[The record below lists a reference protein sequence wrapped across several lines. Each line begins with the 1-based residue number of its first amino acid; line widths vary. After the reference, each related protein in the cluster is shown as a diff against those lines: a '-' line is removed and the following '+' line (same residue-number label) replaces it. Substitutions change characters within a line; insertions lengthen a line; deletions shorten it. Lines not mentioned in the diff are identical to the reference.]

1 MGEYENR
8 KMSEVQTVTIE
19 AALRQ
24 GSRRLR
30 SVGLGSADLEASLL
44 VGMVTGLDRLAILT
58 RTATEL
64 TPEQWASLDAFLS
77 RREKHEP
84 FQYLSG
90 QQQFMS
96 LEFEV
101 GPGVL
106 VPRPETE
113 HLVEA
118 VLDRIAEAPRP
129 TGGEGLVA
137 DVGTGSGAIAVTLAS
152 YINDVRVVATD
163 LSPDALDFARRNAQ
177 RHGVF
182 DRLEFRLGDG
192 LEPLADRAGE
202 FDILV
207 SNPPYI
213 PTQEIAGLDPEVR
226 DFEPRLALDGGDDGL
241 AILSL
246 LARQGLSMVKP
257 GGWLAVEVMAGQAQS
272 VERLLSG
279 WQEIEILKD
288 LLGHQRVLVARRP
301 QG

>member
-1 MGEYENR
+1 
-8 KMSEVQTVTIE
+8 MSEVQTVTIE
-19 AALRQ
+19 EALRL

-30 SVGLGSADLEASLL
+30 SAGLGSADLEASLL
-44 VGMVTGLDRLAILT
+44 VGMVTGLNRLAILT
-58 RTATEL
+58 QTATEL

-84 FQYLSG
+84 FQFLAG
-90 QQQFMS
+90 KQEFMS

-118 VLDRIAEAPRP
+118 VLDRIADSPRP
-129 TGGEGLVA
+129 ASGEWLVA

-152 YINDVRVVATD
+152 YVNDVRVVATD
-163 LSPDALDFARRNAQ
+163 VSPDALEFARRNAV
-177 RHGVF
+177 RHGVA
-182 DRLEFRLGDG
+182 DRLDFRLGDG
-192 LEPLADRAGE
+192 LAPLADRAGE

-213 PTQEIAGLDPEVR
+213 PTGEIASLDPEVR
-226 DFEPRLALDGGDDGL
+226 DFEPRLALDGGEDGL
-241 AILSL
+241 AILTI
-246 LARQGLSMVKP
+246 LARQGLSIVKP

-272 VERLLSG
+272 VEGLLSS
-279 WQEIEILKD
+279 WQEIEVIND
-288 LLGHQRVLVARRP
+288 LQGHQRVLLARRP
-301 QG
+301 KG

>member
-1 MGEYENR
+1 
-8 KMSEVQTVTIE
+8 MSEVQTVTIE
-19 AALRQ
+19 EALRQ

-44 VGMVTGLDRLAILT
+44 VGMVTGLNRLALLT
-58 RTATEL
+58 QTATEL
-64 TPEQWASLDAFLS
+64 TPEQWACLDAFLV

-84 FQYLSG
+84 FQYLAG
-90 QQQFMS
+90 KQEFMS

-118 VLDRIAEAPRP
+118 VLDRIADSPRP
-129 TGGEGLVA
+129 ESGEWLLA

-152 YINDVRVVATD
+152 YVNDVRVVATD
-163 LSPDALDFARRNAQ
+163 LSPEALEFARRNAE
-177 RHGVF
+177 RHGVAE
-182 DRLEFRLGDG
+182 RLEFRLGDG
-192 LEPLADRAGE
+192 LAPLADRAGE

-213 PTQEIAGLDPEVR
+213 PTGEIAGLDPEVR
-226 DFEPRLALDGGDDGL
+226 DFEPRLALDGGEDGL
-241 AILSL
+241 AILGI
-246 LARQGLSMVKP
+246 LARDGLSLVKP
-257 GGWLAVEVMAGQAQS
+257 GGWLAVEVMAGQAPR
-272 VERLLSG
+272 VEHLLAS
-279 WQEIEILKD
+279 WRDIDVIKD
-288 LLGHQRVLVARRP
+288 LQGHQRVVLARRP